1 MSFSAIIR
9 SIIFVL
15 ILFVA
20 LYVGMNNV
28 HEINFFFPIAGTTA
42 KTPIHASAAI
52 IFFGMFVVGVL
63 AGTILTAGG
72 GGGPKR
78 KSKE

>member
-9 SIIFVL
+9 AIIFVL

-20 LYVGMNNV
+20 LYVGMNNI
-28 HEINFFFPIAGTTA
+28 HEIDFYFPIAGTTA
-42 KTPIHASAAI
+42 KTPIHASAAM

-63 AGTILTAGG
+63 AGTLLTAGSG
-72 GGGPKR
+72 GSRR

>member
-9 SIIFVL
+9 AIIFVL

-20 LYVGMNNV
+20 LYVGMNNI
-28 HEINFFFPIAGTTA
+28 HEIDFYFPIAGTTA
-42 KTPIHASAAI
+42 KTPIHASAAM

-63 AGTILTAGG
+63 AGTLLTAGSG
-72 GGGPKR
+72 GSSRR